1 MLPQIPGDGPE
12 LSAELS
18 ELGRPDLCRV
28 GWKWRYWA
36 CGEAFIINYFRNLS
50 FGDGLYP
57 LMLVFWDGFLR
68 WFMVLPHY
76 WAKKRQYTFGGP
88 PNKQHK
94 KKRGGAFC
102 RLRAG
107 RESSK
112 AFSWKM
118 WEIILDHLQNLPSPN
133 HNLWNLSSLV
143 KCRTCSVQLQVALSC
158 RGTVFQVLKR
168 IPGSGKK
175 LCRSFLRVVQPVA
188 LCIPGWPAVAILGKP
203 LISGFD
209 ARF

>member
-1 MLPQIPGDGPE
+1 
-12 LSAELS
+12 
-18 ELGRPDLCRV
+18 
-28 GWKWRYWA
+28 
-36 CGEAFIINYFRNLS
+36 
-50 FGDGLYP
+50 
-57 LMLVFWDGFLR
+57 
-68 WFMVLPHY
+68 MVLPHY

-102 RLRAG
+102 PPEG
-107 RESSK
+107 RKRVVQSLFLEDARNNSRPSSRI
-112 AFSWKM
+112 F
-118 WEIILDHLQNLPSPN
+118 HLQTTIFGTFP
-133 HNLWNLSSLV
+133 LSLNAEHVRSSFKL
-143 KCRTCSVQLQVALSC
+143 LSAA
-158 RGTVFQVLKR
+158 GTVFQVLKR

-175 LCRSFLRVVQPVA
+175 PWRSFLRVVQPVA

>member
-1 MLPQIPGDGPE
+1 MVYTHWCWFFE
-12 LSAELS
+12 
-18 ELGRPDLCRV
+18 
-28 GWKWRYWA
+28 
-36 CGEAFIINYFRNLS
+36 
-50 FGDGLYP
+50 
-57 LMLVFWDGFLR
+57 MVFWDGL
-68 WFMVLPHY
+68 WFYHITGQRKDSIRLVDP
-76 WAKKRQYTFGGP
+76 QI
-88 PNKQHK
+88 NKQHK

-158 RGTVFQVLKR
+158 RHRFSGAEADSWQWQKAMQVFPESRAAGCSLHPRVASCSDSWQTSDLR
-168 IPGSGKK
+168 IWCA
-175 LCRSFLRVVQPVA
+175 LLRRESF
-188 LCIPGWPAVAILGKP
+188 GLGV
-203 LISGFD
+203 
-209 ARF
+209 

>member
-1 MLPQIPGDGPE
+1 MVYGFTTL
-12 LSAELS
+12 
-18 ELGRPDLCRV
+18 LGKEKTVYVWWTP
-28 GWKWRYWA
+28 K
-36 CGEAFIINYFRNLS
+36 ETNS
-50 FGDGLYP
+50 
-57 LMLVFWDGFLR
+57 
-68 WFMVLPHY
+68 
-76 WAKKRQYTFGGP
+76 T
-88 PNKQHK
+88 K

-158 RGTVFQVLKR
+158 RHRFSGAEADSWQWQKAMQVFPESRAAGCSLHPRVASCSDSWQTSDLR
-168 IPGSGKK
+168 IWCA
-175 LCRSFLRVVQPVA
+175 LLRRESF
-188 LCIPGWPAVAILGKP
+188 GLGV
-203 LISGFD
+203 
-209 ARF
+209 